1 MKKRL
6 PYAIIN
12 SVSTLYVSKGVCVPM
27 NIETVTKKAYDI
39 VVVGG
44 GIGGVSAAVAA
55 ARSGAD
61 VLLIEKSI
69 NLGGLATRGLI
80 SWYEPLCDGKGH
92 RMIGGIGEE
101 LIRLA
106 VSVGL
111 NDLPDEW
118 SDGGEHVPNPQKR
131 YCSHFS
137 PTFFSLA
144 LDRWVLQAGVD
155 LVLDSYATYP
165 EMEGHICRGVL
176 TEQASGRAFYP
187 AKVVIDAT
195 GDASIACRAGIP
207 CELGDNFLSYWVHDF
222 TYDTACN
229 YVSDDRLAQ
238 FRHWNCVGSAA
249 NGNGHP
255 DGMRLFHGDSAEE
268 ITEFLLKGKALL
280 LERYSGTDPMKREI
294 MTLPEMPQLRTI
306 RHIVG
311 KEMFDGT
318 ENGMD
323 CKEPIGVIGD
333 FRRSGRHYAIPFGTL
348 YHPDFPN
355 LLTAGRIIG
364 ATGDGWEIT
373 RVIPGCAMTGEAAG
387 YTAYLAL
394 SHGNRVDGVPY
405 SALRTALEKNRVILD
420 ITGK

>member
-1 MKKRL
+1 M
-6 PYAIIN
+6 A
-12 SVSTLYVSKGVCVPM
+12 M
-27 NIETVTKKAYDI
+27 NIETVTKKAYDV

-55 ARSGAD
+55 ARAGAE

-80 SWYEPLCDGKGH
+80 SWYEPLCDGEGH

-111 NDLPDEW
+111 RDLPDVW
-118 SDGGEHVPNPQKR
+118 SSGEGDPNTRQR

-155 LVLDSYATYP
+155 LVLDSHATYP
-165 EMEGHICRGVL
+165 EMEDHLCRGVL
-176 TEQASGRAFYP
+176 TEQADGRVFYP

-195 GDASIACRAGIP
+195 GDASIADRAGVP
-207 CELGDNFLSYWVHDF
+207 CELGENFLSYWVHDF
-222 TYDTACN
+222 SYGTAQTYA
-229 YVSDDRLAQ
+229 SDGRLAQ
-238 FRHWNCVGSAA
+238 FRHWNCAGSAA

-255 DGMRLFHGDSAEE
+255 SGMPYFHGNSAEE
-268 ITEFLLKGKALL
+268 ITDFVLKGKALL
-280 LERYSGTDPMKREI
+280 LERYNGTEPTEREI
-294 MTLPEMPQLRTI
+294 MTLPEMPQFRTI
-306 RHIVG
+306 RHIIG
-311 KEMFDGT
+311 KTMFEGT
-318 ENGMD
+318 EDGVACD
-323 CKEPIGVIGD
+323 EPIGMIGD
-333 FRRSGRHYAIPFGTL
+333 FRRAGKHYAVPFGTL

-364 ATGDGWEIT
+364 ATGEGWEIT
-373 RVIPGCAMTGEAAG
+373 RVIPGCAITGEAAG
-387 YTAYLAL
+387 YAACLAL
-394 SHGNRVDGVPY
+394 SHGGRVDAVPY
-405 SALRTALEKNRVILD
+405 SELRAMLEAHHVLLNLFG
-420 ITGK
+420 T